1 MPRNPSATV
10 LPWRG
15 AGEGLLSTLRGPS
28 APSRSR
34 EKGSCAQHHPIFFGI
49 PCANVHHVSPRWE
62 HEPRVISGINQLV
75 DRAACLVAPLS
86 LQELH
91 RGT

>member
-34 EKGSCAQHHPIFFGI
+34 EKGSCAQHHPIFLASRVPTCITLAHGGSM
-49 PCANVHHVSPRWE
+49 SPE
-62 HEPRVISGINQLV
+62 
-75 DRAACLVAPLS
+75 
-86 LQELH
+86 
-91 RGT
+91 